1 MVMEILLL
9 IGVVLGICLLASL
22 IFRKRTSLDEIEKE
36 IQVLKERILV
46 VTSNSLPDRVIKGA
60 LGNVTGIS
68 ATAASTDRGFR
79 KAEKEAL
86 ADIMRQGIQIGA
98 NAIIDLKMT
107 TGSYE
112 QQGSKWIVSKVV
124 YYGTAVMVR

>member
-1 MVMEILLL
+1 MDALLVAAVLFVAL
-9 IGVVLGICLLASL
+9 IVFSLLGRINKIAELD
-22 IFRKRTSLDEIEKE
+22 DEIRN
-36 IQVLKERILV
+36 LRERIIV

-68 ATAASTDRGFR
+68 ATSASTDRGFR

-86 ADIMRQGIQIGA
+86 ADIMRKGIQLGA
-98 NAIIDLKMT
+98 NAIVDLKMS

-112 QQGSKWIVSKVV
+112 QQGSKWIVAKVV
-124 YYGTAVMVR
+124 YYGTAVKVC

>member
-1 MVMEILLL
+1 MDVLLVAAVFF
-9 IGVVLGICLLASL
+9 VVLVVFSL
-22 IFRKRTSLDEIEKE
+22 FGRNNKTAELDDEIRNLREW
-36 IQVLKERILV
+36 IIV

-68 ATAASTDRGFR
+68 ATSASTDRGFR

-86 ADIMRQGIQIGA
+86 ADIMRQGIQLGA
-98 NAIIDLKMT
+98 NAIVDLKMS

-112 QQGSKWIVSKVV
+112 QQGSKWIVAKVV
-124 YYGTAVMVR
+124 YYGTAVKV

>member
-1 MVMEILLL
+1 MEVLLL
-9 IGVVLGICLLASL
+9 IAVVLGILLLASL
-22 IFRKRTSLDEIEKE
+22 IFRKRTSLDEIEKD
-36 IQVLKERILV
+36 IQVLRERIIV
-46 VTSNSLPDRVIKGA
+46 VTSTSLPDKEVKSAI
-60 LGNVTGIS
+60 GNVTGIS

-112 QQGSKWIVSKVV
+112 EQGSKWVVSKVV
-124 YYGTAVMVR
+124 YYGTAVRV

>member
-1 MVMEILLL
+1 MEILLF
-9 IGVVLGICLLASL
+9 IGIVLGILLLASL
-22 IFRKRTSLDEIEKE
+22 IFRKRTSLDDLEKE
-36 IQVLKERILV
+36 IQELRERITI
-46 VTSNSLPDRVIKGA
+46 VTSNSLPDREVKGA

-86 ADIMRQGIQIGA
+86 VDIMRQGIQMGA
-98 NAIIDLKMT
+98 NAIVDLKMT

-112 QQGSKWIVSKVV
+112 EQGSQWMVSKVV
-124 YYGTAVMVR
+124 YYGTAVKV